1 MKYLGREEAPFGTK
15 LWEMIDH
22 TVVGAA
28 RSQLAGRKLLE
39 IQGPLGF
46 GVRTIGRLEVE
57 LGNTATFHDIT
68 ATATSAPALPIPLI
82 RAEFSLPV
90 RDVAAAEEA
99 GNPISLAR
107 VAIAAIAAARLE
119 DQLIFSGNRGAGI
132 EGLTTV
138 PGAEK
143 VEVGGW
149 EELGKPISD
158 LLAAA
163 TALDEAGFP
172 GPYAAALAPRLY
184 NQLFRIYEQSGL
196 TQLEHARQILSGG
209 IAKAPALA
217 QGGVVIAIGSHFA
230 HLVVAQDM
238 VAAFVGP
245 RQTELDFVVVESVVP
260 RIHVAQAI
268 CVLEEAAERP
278 RRGR

>member
-1 MKYLGREEAPFGTK
+1 MTYLEREEAPFGEK
-15 LWEMIDH
+15 LWGMIDR

-28 RSQLAGRKLLE
+28 RSQLAGRRLLE
-39 IQGPLGF
+39 VQGPLGF
-46 GVRTIGRLEVE
+46 GVRAVGRLESE

-82 RAEFSLPV
+82 RAGFSLPV

-119 DQLIFSGNRGAGI
+119 DQLIFFGNQSAGI
-132 EGLTTV
+132 DGLVNV

-143 VEVGGW
+143 VQVGGW
-149 EELGKPISD
+149 EQLGKPISD
-158 LLAAA
+158 ILAAA
-163 TALDEAGFP
+163 NALDAAGLP
-172 GPYAAALAPRLY
+172 GPYAAALAPALF

-196 TQLEHARQILSGG
+196 TQLEHARQILAGG

-217 QGGVVIAIGSHFA
+217 RGGVVLAAGNHFA

-245 RQTELDFVVVESVVP
+245 RDTDLDFVVVESVVP
-260 RIHVAQAI
+260 RIHVAQAV
-268 CVLEEAAERP
+268 CVLEEAA
-278 RRGR
+278 